1 MPSERDNAR
10 NNARCMQANKA
21 THGLDGGHGT
31 TSRCGQESPWSVE
44 ESFRIKEDRDKWRQ
58 YVHGVANLRL
68 EDG

>member
-1 MPSERDNAR
+1 
-10 NNARCMQANKA
+10 MQANKA
-21 THGLDGGHGT
+21 MHSLDGGHGT

-44 ESFRIKEDRDKWRQ
+44 ESFRMKEDRDKWRQ